1 MYNKI
6 IILFI
11 IAAAS
16 IFLFSCGNNKNEAPT
31 GFEIGVLIDLGPLN
45 DKSFNQGSWEGAK
58 EYAEKN
64 GITHKY
70 YRVPDKEFN
79 SYMNTVELAVAGGAK
94 LIVTP
99 GYMFESVVYKAQDIY
114 TNIHFILIDGT
125 PQDGTYTNYKT
136 GNNTIAILYAEEEAG
151 FLAGYAVVKE
161 GYTNLGVIGGVDH
174 PAVIRFGY
182 GFIQGADYAAKEL
195 EIPKDSLNIKYTY
208 TGNYYDT
215 PANQDLAASWYQSGV
230 KVIFAPAGACGHSV
244 MCAAES
250 NNGLVVGVDVD
261 QSFESPTVITSA
273 MKMIRES
280 VFNAVASY
288 YNNNF
293 YGGQNIILD
302 AKVNGIGLPMKT
314 SKFNV
319 FTEDNYNYIYN
330 QLVEAKIKILKD
342 EDVTNINELP
352 LDIVKLEYI
361 E

>member
-1 MYNKI
+1 MYKKI
-6 IILFI
+6 LLL
-11 IAAAS
+11 AVS
-16 IFLFSCGNNKNEAPT
+16 LFLFSCSKEEKNNTPNS
-31 GFEIGVLIDLGPLN
+31 FEIAVLIDLGSVD
-45 DKSFNQGSWEGAK
+45 DKSFNQGSWEGVK
-58 EYAEKN
+58 DYAQN
-64 GITHKY
+64 YGITHKY
-70 YRVPDKEFN
+70 YKVPDKDID
-79 SYMNTVELAVAGGAK
+79 SYLNTIELAVKGGAK

-99 GYMFESVVYKAQDIY
+99 GYQFEPAIYRAQDIY
-114 TNIHFILIDGT
+114 TNVNFILIDGE
-125 PQDGTYTNYKT
+125 PQDGTYTDYKT
-136 GNNTIAILYAEEEAG
+136 ATNTIAILYAEEEAG

-230 KVIFAPAGACGHSV
+230 KVIFAPAGAAGYSV
-244 MCAAES
+244 MRAAES